1 MQVGSVGNT
10 SLSQGTDNAR
20 LRAVRGLRS
29 APLTTLSTSG
39 GRTGTDQRLLPLQ
52 NGSTAAVPLGARRDR
67 ARRGARHRHYT
78 IRRKPAAAA
87 APSVIGGP
95 GLLFSGLRFSSDS
108 WLYTAPFFG
117 CDQPT

>member
-20 LRAVRGLRS
+20 LGAV
-29 APLTTLSTSG
+29 LSPAHHPIDLPAAALEQ
-39 GRTGTDQRLLPLQ
+39 DQRLLPLQ
-52 NGSTAAVPLGARRDR
+52 NGSAAAVPLGARWDR

-87 APSVIGGP
+87 APSVIGGL
-95 GLLFSGLRFSSDS
+95 GSLFSGLRVSSDS
-108 WLYTAPFFG
+108 GLTPHHFRM
-117 CDQPT
+117 